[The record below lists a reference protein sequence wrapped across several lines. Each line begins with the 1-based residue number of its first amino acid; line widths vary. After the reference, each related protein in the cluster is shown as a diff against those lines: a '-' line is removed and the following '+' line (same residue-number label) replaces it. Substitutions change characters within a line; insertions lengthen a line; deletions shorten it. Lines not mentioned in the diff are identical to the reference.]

1 MRVLLNATFS
11 KGHKGNKG
19 NKNIE
24 TKSKTQKKKIDNR
37 ISKKTILPL
46 KNFFVSYRKTK
57 LKKGQFIHSI
67 IIPIFKKNIF
77 KTKQQ

>member
-24 TKSKTQKKKIDNR
+24 TKSKSENIKRGQRYLNKKQFYFS
-37 ISKKTILPL
+37 SKYFHGLW
-46 KNFFVSYRKTK
+46 
-57 LKKGQFIHSI
+57 GQ
-67 IIPIFKKNIF
+67 
-77 KTKQQ
+77 